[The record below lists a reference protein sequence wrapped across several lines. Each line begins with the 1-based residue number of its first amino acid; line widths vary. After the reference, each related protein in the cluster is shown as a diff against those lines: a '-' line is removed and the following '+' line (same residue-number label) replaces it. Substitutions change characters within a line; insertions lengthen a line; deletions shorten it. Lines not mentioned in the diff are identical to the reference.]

1 MLEKGVC
8 WCLMMHRSSS
18 RKRYFVLEGESKV
31 LSIQAAAFRRN
42 VQGHREFCCR
52 GLEERLARKGW
63 LSNVRG
69 REVKSR
75 PRADGGM
82 KVCSFTAST
91 LSWLQ
96 SRMDM
101 RALVTF
107 ALEGGSDCLGQL
119 RDRTFSWCM

>member
-1 MLEKGVC
+1 
-8 WCLMMHRSSS
+8 MHRSLS
-18 RKRYFVLEGESKV
+18 RKMYFVLEGESKV
-31 LSIQAAAFRRN
+31 LEVQAAAFRKN
-42 VQGHREFCCR
+42 VQGHRELNTAKCVESCCR

-69 REVKSR
+69 REGRSKPR

-82 KVCSFTAST
+82 KMHSFTAST

-96 SRMDM
+96 SRIGA

-107 ALEGGSDCLGQL
+107 S
-119 RDRTFSWCM
+119 

>member
-1 MLEKGVC
+1 MT
-8 WCLMMHRSSS
+8 HRSLS
-18 RKRYFVLEGESKV
+18 RKRCFVLEGESKV
-31 LSIQAAAFRRN
+31 LGVQAAAFRKN
-42 VQGHREFCCR
+42 VQGHRELNVAESVEFCCR

-69 REVKSR
+69 REVEAR

-91 LSWLQ
+91 LLWLQ
-96 SRMDM
+96 PRIDT

-107 ALEGGSDCLGQL
+107 ALNG
-119 RDRTFSWCM
+119 RW